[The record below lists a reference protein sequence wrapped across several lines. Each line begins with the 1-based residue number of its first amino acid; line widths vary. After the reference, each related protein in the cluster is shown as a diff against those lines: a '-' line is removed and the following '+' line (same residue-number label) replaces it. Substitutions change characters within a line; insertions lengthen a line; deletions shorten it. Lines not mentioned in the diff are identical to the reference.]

1 MVQCQP
7 MLWSK
12 SNSSALSPIPFNIFI
27 FGLDDRVKSVL
38 ISYVNDIKLGGPLCS
53 PMDKIVTFRNRELE
67 ETTRNNEILLQNPN
81 YASRKPGIISFL
93 TVSQTNSWSCLKM
106 QHNTS
111 NTVSFQNHF
120 DKLRNQSREYHTAVQ
135 QGLEPRFLPI
145 SSMMPFYIKAETFTN
160 LFTSVLSQLLPSLKN
175 QF

>member
-53 PMDKIVTFRNRELE
+53 PTDKIVTFRNRELE
-67 ETTRNNEILLQNPN
+67 ETTRNNEILFQNPN
-81 YASRKPGIISFL
+81 YASRKPGITSFL
-93 TVSQTNSWSCLKM
+93 TVSQTNSWSCS
-106 QHNTS
+106 T
-111 NTVSFQNHF
+111 TPAT
-120 DKLRNQSREYHTAVQ
+120 QSLFKIILINWEISLENITLQFNRVWS
-135 QGLEPRFLPI
+135 QGFLWSPVCCH
-145 SSMMPFYIKAETFTN
+145 ST
-160 LFTSVLSQLLPSLKN
+160 
-175 QF
+175 